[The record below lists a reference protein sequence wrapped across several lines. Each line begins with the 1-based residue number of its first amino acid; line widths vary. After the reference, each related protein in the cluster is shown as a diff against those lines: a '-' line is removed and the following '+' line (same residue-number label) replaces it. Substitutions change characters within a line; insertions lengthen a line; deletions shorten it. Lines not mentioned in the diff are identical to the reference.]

1 MEKLV
6 VAEGMASAIV
16 AGVIKEGDGI
26 GGAEFAGIVT
36 PDLDGVVSRWVS
48 EAVVTESAWAVV
60 VVVESLALS
69 YGIAFSSSACT
80 DGFSGC
86 DSGKE
91 DGELGKTG
99 ADNLRGDF
107 NLSCMTIG
115 GNAPGFR
122 AGDPELCGLMSDAFF
137 RLIVG
142 TLGSI
147 RGLVGSAVAPGC
159 FCPDGAGDVTVD
171 VVVVV
176 VADDVTLT
184 DAFESMGSVM

>member
-1 MEKLV
+1 
-6 VAEGMASAIV
+6 
-16 AGVIKEGDGI
+16 
-26 GGAEFAGIVT
+26 
-36 PDLDGVVSRWVS
+36 LDGVVSRWVS
-48 EAVVTESAWAVV
+48 EAVVTESAWAVAVPVDVVVVVALVMVVVVVAIGTVGAVVVVV

-69 YGIAFSSSACT
+69 YGIAFSS
-80 DGFSGC
+80 SGC

-115 GNAPGFR
+115 GNALGFR
-122 AGDPELCGLMSDAFF
+122 AVDPELCGLMSDAFF